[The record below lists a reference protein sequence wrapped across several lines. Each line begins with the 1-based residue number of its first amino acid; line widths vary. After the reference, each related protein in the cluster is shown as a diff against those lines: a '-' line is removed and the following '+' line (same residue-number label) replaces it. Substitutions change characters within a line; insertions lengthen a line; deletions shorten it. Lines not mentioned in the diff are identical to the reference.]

1 MKLYLPSYP
10 QGHHFVSEVLEP
22 SEFRADPTLFLK
34 TIHVQI
40 QLDRN
45 DPYLRLNYRISAFAR
60 LICDRCLEDYEQ
72 PLNAEGMLVFVLGGS
87 TRDGSPDDDEI
98 KYLSAETVELDLST
112 DLHDI
117 LMLCLPL
124 KSLCKDDCKGL
135 CSGCGCNL
143 NEDTCDCHIVTNS

>member
-10 QGHHFVSEVLEP
+10 QGHHFISEELEP
-22 SEFRADPTLFLK
+22 SELRADSALFLK

-45 DPYLRLNYRISAFAR
+45 DPYLRLNYRMNAFIH

-72 PLNAEGMLVFVLGGS
+72 PLNAEGMLVFVLGAN
-87 TRDGSPDDDEI
+87 TRDKSQDEDEI
-98 KYLSAETVELDLST
+98 KYISADTVEIDLST

-117 LMLCLPL
+117 LMLSLPL

-135 CSGCGCNL
+135 CSSCGCNL
-143 NEDTCDCHIVTNS
+143 NEDTCDCHIVTNP

>member
-10 QGHHFVSEVLEP
+10 QGHHIISEVLEP
-22 SEFRADPTLFLK
+22 SELRADSTLFLK
-34 TIHVQI
+34 TIYVQI

-45 DPYLRLNYRISAFAR
+45 DPYLRLNYRISAFAS

-87 TRDGSPDDDEI
+87 TRDRSQDEDEI
-98 KYLSAETVELDLST
+98 KYLSAETTELDLSK

-117 LMLCLPL
+117 LMLSLPL

-143 NEDTCDCHIVTNS
+143 NEDTCDCHL